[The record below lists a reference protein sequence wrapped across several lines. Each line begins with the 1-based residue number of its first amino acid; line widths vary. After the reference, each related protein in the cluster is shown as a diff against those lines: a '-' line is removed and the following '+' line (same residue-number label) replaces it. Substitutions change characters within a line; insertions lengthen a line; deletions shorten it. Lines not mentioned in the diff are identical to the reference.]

1 MDYSTPILRGTNAP
15 RALRAQAFWDPKK
28 CPIFLPTERASAPQQ
43 ERADAQSPQ
52 ARRPMRECEV
62 PPRRSDDA
70 ASPRHHRQ
78 LQALRRSDG
87 GVSPRQLEAS
97 LFIRGGSTLRQSDLF
112 SKEHSI
118 AHSHD
123 RRRRHTTS
131 SLPSPTQFRVSHHAT
146 FTTML
151 PPATTQRTSS
161 TSLHQSPHSGGGAG
175 GGADEARAALSAA
188 FTSAMSALDLAAVA
202 HVAARHGVRP
212 ESALNPLSGVLW
224 RQSELLF
231 FAFCAFAHPPP
242 PPPQP
247 PPDARAAPAAA
258 ASLTPPV
265 PPATASD
272 TAPWWR
278 MDAPR
283 FGALCALCEL
293 GGAVVAEDAP
303 AAIFARAQAH
313 YSTVR
318 FGELYHGEGGKGAA
332 AARASGAEGASG
344 AAGSCGACGA
354 AEGGGN
360 LHVFLHALLDL
371 AAASAQQARPARS
384 PSKHGAA
391 AVGSAVEGAA
401 DFASVGASADLPELF
416 ERVAARVAHQLSASP
431 QQPGGKGGKPRQA
444 L

>member
-1 MDYSTPILRGTNAP
+1 
-15 RALRAQAFWDPKK
+15 
-28 CPIFLPTERASAPQQ
+28 
-43 ERADAQSPQ
+43 
-52 ARRPMRECEV
+52 MRECEV

-70 ASPRHHRQ
+70 VSPRYHRQ
-78 LQALRRSDG
+78 MQALRRSDA

-97 LFIRGGSTLRQSDLF
+97 LFLGGGPTLRQSDLF
-112 SKEHSI
+112 SKEHSDV

-131 SLPSPTQFRVSHHAT
+131 SLPSTTHFRVSHHAT
-146 FTTML
+146 FTTTL
-151 PPATTQRTSS
+151 PSPTPQHTSS
-161 TSLHQSPHSGGGAG
+161 TPLLQSPPPHSGGGAG
-175 GGADEARAALSAA
+175 GGADEARTALSAA
-188 FTSAMSALDLAAVA
+188 FTSAMSTLDLPAVA

-242 PPPQP
+242 PPPPP
-247 PPDARAAPAAA
+247 PPDARAAGAAA
-258 ASLTPPV
+258 ASLV
-265 PPATASD
+265 PAAA
-272 TAPWWR
+272 APWWR

-303 AAIFARAQAH
+303 AAVFARAQAH

-318 FGELYHGEGGKGAA
+318 FGDLYHGEGGEGGA
-332 AARASGAEGASG
+332 AARASGAEGAGG
-344 AAGSCGACGA
+344 AGGGGEA

-360 LHVFLHALLDL
+360 LHVFLHALLNL
-371 AAASAQQARPARS
+371 AAASAQQARPARD

-391 AVGSAVEGAA
+391 AVSSAGEVAA
-401 DFASVGASADLPELF
+401 DFARLGASVDLPELF
-416 ERVAARVAHQLSASP
+416 ERVAARVAH
-431 QQPGGKGGKPRQA
+431 
-444 L
+444 